1 MKDIEQLL
9 KMTERPQDYTDE
21 ELQRLMSDPEMREY
35 YELMVSAEA
44 GFALR
49 KEKNHGDRSRD
60 SAGQNHGPV
69 PMILP
74 MILSL
79 GNRFMRIAAMFIVVL
94 MLSGIAFAAYR
105 LVAGRDDKSP
115 IQEVQTANPTQQAG
129 TLQQAQTNPASIRTF
144 ENAELQQI
152 LKELSDYYHVSVE
165 FHNEQSRHIRLYT
178 KWDTT
183 APLQQIIELLNGF
196 EKVNVRLIDNQI
208 IAE

>member
-21 ELQRLMSDPEMREY
+21 ELQKLMGDQEMREY

-105 LVAGRDDKSP
+105 LVVGIDDKSP
-115 IQEVQTANPTQQAG
+115 IQEVRTANPTQQAG

-165 FHNEQSRHIRLYT
+165 YRNEQSRHIRLYT
-178 KWDTT
+178 KWDTA

-196 EKVNVRLIDNQI
+196 EKVSIRLIDNQI

>member
-21 ELQRLMSDPEMREY
+21 ELQKLMGDQEMREY

-105 LVAGRDDKSP
+105 LVVGIDDKSP
-115 IQEVQTANPTQQAG
+115 TQEVRTANPTQQAG
-129 TLQQAQTNPASIRTF
+129 TLQQTQTDPNSIRTF

-152 LKELSDYYHVSVE
+152 LQELSDYYHVSVE
-165 FHNEQSRHIRLYT
+165 YRNEQSRHIRLYT
-178 KWDTT
+178 KWDTA

-196 EKVNVRLIDNQI
+196 EKVSVRLIDNQI